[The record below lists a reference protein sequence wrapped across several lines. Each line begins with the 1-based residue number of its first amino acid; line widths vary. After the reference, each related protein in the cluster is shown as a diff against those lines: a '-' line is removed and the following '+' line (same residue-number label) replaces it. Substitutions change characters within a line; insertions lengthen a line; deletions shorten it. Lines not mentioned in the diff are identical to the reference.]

1 MPRRFFRKFAFKR
14 HHMSQQWFM
23 TPFRHLLHD
32 HRLWGIRRQCVV
44 PAFATGLFV
53 AFLPFPGHMLISALA
68 ALALRINIPVAAVTT
83 WVSNPLTV
91 GPMFY
96 FAYRLGVVILDLP
109 PQPFEMELSPGQC
122 AVGQRGRA
130 ARLHRAGS
138 SLAALDRQLQSPQ
151 TKPPAQ
157 RRIRLIRAIR
167 RLRARVSG
175 PCVARS
181 NDRA

>member
-109 PQPFEMELSPGQC
+109 PQPFEMELSVLLGS
-122 AVGQRGRA
+122 A
-130 ARLHRAGS
+130 AALLGYIVLDLLWRLSIGNYKARKRNLRRDAGS
-138 SLAALDRQLQSPQ
+138 D
-151 TKPPAQ
+151 
-157 RRIRLIRAIR
+157 
-167 RLRARVSG
+167 
-175 PCVARS
+175 
-181 NDRA
+181 

>member
-32 HRLWGIRRQCVV
+32 HRLWGIRRRWVV

-53 AFLPFPGHMLISALA
+53 AFLPFPGHMLMSALA

-96 FAYRLGVVILDLP
+96 FAYRLGIIILDMP
-109 PQPFEMELSPGQC
+109 PQPFEMELTLEWVTHTFVNIWQPMLLGSLLLGS
-122 AVGQRGRA
+122 AAALVGYIVLDILWRLSIGNYK
-130 ARLHRAGS
+130 ARKQNLRRNAGS
-138 SLAALDRQLQSPQ
+138 D
-151 TKPPAQ
+151 
-157 RRIRLIRAIR
+157 
-167 RLRARVSG
+167 
-175 PCVARS
+175 
-181 NDRA
+181 

>member
-109 PQPFEMELSPGQC
+109 PQPFEMELSWQPMLLGS
-122 AVGQRGRA
+122 VLLGSA
-130 ARLHRAGS
+130 AALLGYIVLDLLWRLSIGNYKARKRNLRRDAGS
-138 SLAALDRQLQSPQ
+138 D
-151 TKPPAQ
+151 
-157 RRIRLIRAIR
+157 
-167 RLRARVSG
+167 
-175 PCVARS
+175 
-181 NDRA
+181 